1 MYERVYRWYHWIS
14 IPVSLV
20 IASII
25 APPPLTIIDII
36 PHMYWPY
43 EVLNKRYRIIMTVKG
58 IYLQEHSNR
67 LMISSQVLKTNA
79 NWGAYGGGG
88 GGGGAFVIRRE
99 TVCWSTET
107 WAQNI
112 LRF

>member
-1 MYERVYRWYHWIS
+1 
-14 IPVSLV
+14 
-20 IASII
+20 
-25 APPPLTIIDII
+25 
-36 PHMYWPY
+36 
-43 EVLNKRYRIIMTVKG
+43 
-58 IYLQEHSNR
+58 
-67 LMISSQVLKTNA
+67 MISSQVLKTNA